1 MKPSQKAVLW
11 GLIGAVVIAP
21 LVAAAFSPLL
31 AWRDPIYIASGF
43 AGILAMALMVL
54 QPLLTSGSLPGVSL
68 AKSRSVHRWVGGLLV
83 LMVVLHVG
91 GLWVTSPPDVV
102 DALLF
107 RSPTPFSAWGVIA
120 MWCIFAAGLVAV
132 LRGRL
137 RWRPKTWQKI
147 HSTLALG
154 VVVGGSA
161 HAFLIEGTME
171 PVTKAVLCVAAVV
184 ATLKAIR
191 DLRIW
196 SGRAVANPNTQT
208 RRVR

>member
-1 MKPSQKAVLW
+1 MKPFQKAVLW
-11 GLIGAVVIAP
+11 GLISAVVIAP
-21 LVAAAFSPLL
+21 LLAAASSPLL
-31 AWRDPIYIASGF
+31 AWRDPVYIASGF
-43 AGILAMALMVL
+43 AGILAMALLVL
-54 QPLLTSGSLPGVSL
+54 QPLLAGGLLPGVSL
-68 AKSRSVHRWVGGLLV
+68 AKSRAVHRWAGTLLV

-132 LRGRL
+132 LRRRL

-154 VVVGGSA
+154 VVIGGAA

-184 ATLKAIR
+184 VTLKAIR

-196 SGRAVANPNTQT
+196 SGRAIANPNTRT
-208 RRVR
+208 GSVR

>member
-1 MKPSQKAVLW
+1 MKLSQKAILW

-21 LVAAAFSPLL
+21 LAAAALSPLL
-31 AWRDPIYIASGF
+31 AWRDPVYIASGF

-54 QPLLTSGSLPGVSL
+54 QPLLASGSLPGVSL
-68 AKSRSVHRWVGGLLV
+68 VKSKSVHRWAGALLV

-120 MWCIFAAGLVAV
+120 MWCIFAAVLVAV
-132 LRGRL
+132 LRRRV
-137 RWRPKTWQKI
+137 RWHPKTWQKI

-154 VVVGGSA
+154 VVVGGTA

-171 PVTKAVLCVAAVV
+171 PVTKAILCIAAVV

-191 DLRIW
+191 DLKVW
-196 SGRAVANPNTQT
+196 SGRALANPNTRT
-208 RRVR
+208 GRVR